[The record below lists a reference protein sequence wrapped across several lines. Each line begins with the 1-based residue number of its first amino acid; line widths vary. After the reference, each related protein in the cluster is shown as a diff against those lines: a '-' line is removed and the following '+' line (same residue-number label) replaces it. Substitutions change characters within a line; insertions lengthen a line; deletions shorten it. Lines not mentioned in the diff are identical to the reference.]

1 MASHWTASPCV
12 RQANKPLED
21 HLLTCS
27 TLAAGIH
34 NGTAGRRSEVAGTG
48 RRRGTDADREN
59 GPAARSF
66 AADAHDCIM
75 VRIQTEPAVYKFGGA
90 RLRPNGELP
99 SDPQQTRHRQTPK
112 LCKKPLSQ
120 FIIPPRAQASKPA
133 PGLNRGRC
141 ETQAPL
147 SGKPLSCASV
157 SVPGPLPRAPGTWLQ
172 ATWRRTAFRSEQRT
186 GKNPNLNS
194 LTGKA
199 PYKFESIFL
208 QRCVSHEPV
217 PRRPIGPSRTAV
229 AIIDHCQV
237 GRLLTGLRPPTLTST
252 I

>member
-1 MASHWTASPCV
+1 MALVPT
-12 RQANKPLED
+12 
-21 HLLTCS
+21 
-27 TLAAGIH
+27 
-34 NGTAGRRSEVAGTG
+34 
-48 RRRGTDADREN
+48 REN

-99 SDPQQTRHRQTPK
+99 SDPQQTRYRQTPK

-147 SGKPLSCASV
+147 SGKPPSFAKRF
-157 SVPGPLPRAPGTWLQ
+157 GPLTPSARSANLIAGDG
-172 ATWRRTAFRSEQRT
+172 RRTAFPLRTKNRQQTKTPLDRKSPIQVRIHLPPAESPLRTCLPGRNPLSSLSLRRCAPASSERRSA
-186 GKNPNLNS
+186 S
-194 LTGKA
+194 
-199 PYKFESIFL
+199 
-208 QRCVSHEPV
+208 
-217 PRRPIGPSRTAV
+217 
-229 AIIDHCQV
+229 
-237 GRLLTGLRPPTLTST
+237 
-252 I
+252 

>member
-1 MASHWTASPCV
+1 MSPCV

-99 SDPQQTRHRQTPK
+99 SDPQQTRYRQTPK

-120 FIIPPRAQASKPA
+120 FIIPPRAQAS
-133 PGLNRGRC
+133 RCC

-147 SGKPLSCASV
+147 SGKPPSFAKRF
-157 SVPGPLPRAPGTWLQ
+157 GPLTPSARSANLIAGDGTKNGLSAPNKEPGTNQ
-172 ATWRRTAFRSEQRT
+172 
-186 GKNPNLNS
+186 NDY

-199 PYKFESIFL
+199 PYKSGKIHV
-208 QRCVSHEPV
+208 RARGAGGYA
-217 PRRPIGPSRTAV
+217 RR
-229 AIIDHCQV
+229 
-237 GRLLTGLRPPTLTST
+237 L
-252 I
+252 

>member
-1 MASHWTASPCV
+1 MSPCV

-120 FIIPPRAQASKPA
+120 FIIPPRAQASRRWPSTTMSA
-133 PGLNRGRC
+133 WGRRDLTNANKRSNDFRC
-141 ETQAPL
+141 PERARI
-147 SGKPLSCASV
+147 SWGKPCGSGSGGWDLNLIALGATHRRV
-157 SVPGPLPRAPGTWLQ
+157 LPA
-172 ATWRRTAFRSEQRT
+172 
-186 GKNPNLNS
+186 
-194 LTGKA
+194 
-199 PYKFESIFL
+199 
-208 QRCVSHEPV
+208 
-217 PRRPIGPSRTAV
+217 
-229 AIIDHCQV
+229 
-237 GRLLTGLRPPTLTST
+237 
-252 I
+252 